1 MEHIQSKV
9 KRLILLLPAL
19 IAPVAMNAQVKDF
32 GSGISQWNSMLR
44 GWGDEIFAFVT
55 ILCVIIGGIQLIV
68 IYPKFSGGDQHS
80 AAAFLK
86 HGGGLMLV
94 IVILNLFKIFL

>member
-1 MEHIQSKV
+1 MENIKSKV
-9 KRLILLLPAL
+9 RRLILVLPVLMMPA
-19 IAPVAMNAQVKDF
+19 VMNAQVKDF

-55 ILCVIIGGIQLIV
+55 ILCVIIGGIQLVV

-80 AAAFLK
+80 ASAFLK